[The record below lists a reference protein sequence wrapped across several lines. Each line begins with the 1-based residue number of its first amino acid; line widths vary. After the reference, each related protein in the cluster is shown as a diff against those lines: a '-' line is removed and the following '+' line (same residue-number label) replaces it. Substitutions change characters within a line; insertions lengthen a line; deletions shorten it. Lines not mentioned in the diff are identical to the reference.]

1 MIQGRSAAI
10 ASSRFVPDIP
20 FDVNDLDV
28 AIYRRQLRV
37 SDST

>member
-10 ASSRFVPDIP
+10 ASGRFVPVIL
-20 FDVNDLDV
+20 FDANDLAV